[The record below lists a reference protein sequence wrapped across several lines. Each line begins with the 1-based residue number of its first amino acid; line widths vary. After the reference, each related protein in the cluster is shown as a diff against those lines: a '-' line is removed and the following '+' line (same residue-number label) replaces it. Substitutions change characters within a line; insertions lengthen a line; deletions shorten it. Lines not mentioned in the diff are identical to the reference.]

1 MEKKYK
7 FDAFIS
13 YRHCDLDKYVAE
25 NLHRLL
31 ETYKMP
37 KSVVKK
43 FNITDNNNRRVF
55 RDQEE
60 LPLASNLEK
69 PIIEAL
75 KQSNF
80 LIVIC
85 SPRLK
90 ESLWCKKEIENF
102 IKFHGRERILCV
114 LVEKEPADSFPEEL
128 LYEEIETKNKA
139 GKIVKEKVPC
149 EPLAMD
155 VRGNTKKEVYQ
166 KLKTEL
172 IRLIAPMYNL
182 DYDDIKRRHEE
193 RELKKKIRLFKI
205 ISLVSVLF
213 AIYSFLLF
221 FKIYTSSNQ
230 LKKDQA
236 ISLADSAEELL
247 LNDNRNDA
255 LKSSYKSLTK
265 YGKTSKGIYELTD
278 SLGVYYTDNN
288 VYALSQLETKG
299 LVKSFKTDMD
309 KKYLLSFDDSNEL
322 VLWNLKNNKRIKT
335 INDTSDYLD
344 EYKYSFIDNNSF
356 IYQNNKKE
364 LIISNI
370 KGKIINKIKL
380 NYYISALII
389 SNNSKYIIVSD
400 SKKIEV
406 YDYKKLSLLATYEVK
421 DKMKIKNKIFIDS
434 KDENIIFGISEDKF
448 DDTNKIELN
457 TFNIEDNKVIN
468 TRTINS
474 EYLVNAIFKDD
485 NLILLSTKSIKLNS
499 TMRLTNYN
507 YKNNKL
513 NYEKEYKDEWSI
525 DITKGS
531 GDTDNLLLSSYST
544 SYILDYKT
552 GKEKESFAIGDKII
566 YQQAVKNS
574 SLFLVFTRSGE
585 VHIINGEN
593 HSDFIIIGLYNLN
606 LSKYEKV
613 LATSYGY
620 ITFNTR
626 DNRMVMYGNIENS
639 NIKSIKYKEKKF
651 DTIDYSKK
659 KKIIEEYNFKRKNLV
674 SDMVYSK
681 DKKLLFVS
689 YTNNDLEIYNNDTKK
704 IINTIKLNNS
714 VDKYLGKTSKN
725 EYIISGTT
733 GGYILNNK
741 YELIAYIPNLYDY
754 NDNKL
759 IIKNDNK
766 YYSTKIFNYNEL
778 LKLAKNK
785 LQ

>member
-389 SNNSKYIIVSD
+389 SKNSKYIIVSD

-704 IINTIKLNNS
+704 IINTIKLKNS

>member
-421 DKMKIKNKIFIDS
+421 DKMKIKNKLFIDS